1 MALEQ
6 GGKSLRRDFIIASDA
21 ERSFDRLA
29 TAYWMRIKP
38 DKNTGSLVRVQPGA
52 PRILKP

>member
-1 MALEQ
+1 MVLEQ